1 MLRSPGT
8 CEMERWSVHCTDLLC
23 LFHPSIDWTGGQMK
37 SGQEGMR
44 MNKMCVIVGDAIKNG
59 IRGMCE

>member
-1 MLRSPGT
+1 
-8 CEMERWSVHCTDLLC
+8 
-23 LFHPSIDWTGGQMK
+23 MK

-59 IRGMCE
+59 NVRVMSLNKGLTYFYLFKKLNGNDG